1 MSSAKP
7 TYSQA
12 EVNEIIRR
20 ALDQQTGREGH
31 LDHDDL
37 VAIADE
43 VGIDRESLECATADL
58 AQARE
63 RNLSKQDEAKEIA
76 AERTIQLKRFG
87 ATLLSHAVMNTVFY
101 FVDTRF
107 FGGVWFKWPLLGSAI
122 LLTFRLRNVLA
133 PHDKL
138 LRRRRREERKRE
150 RERRRAERSA
160 WKRNPISEGQGL
172 SEGTKQFEKVVQA
185 GVATLLEIASR
196 KLDEHTKSHR
206 QRGRDLKD

>member
-1 MSSAKP
+1 MSGAKP
-7 TYSQA
+7 TYSQE

-20 ALDQQTGREGH
+20 ALDQQAGREGH

-43 VGIDRESLECATADL
+43 VGIDRDSLERATADL

-63 RNLSKQDEAKEIA
+63 RNLSQQGEAQEIA
-76 AERTIQLKRFG
+76 AERKIQLKRFG
-87 ATLLSHAVMNTVFY
+87 ATLLSHAVMNAAFY

-122 LLTFRLRNVLA
+122 LLSFRLRHVLA

-150 RERRRAERSA
+150 KERRRAELSA
-160 WKRNPISEGQGL
+160 WKRRDFSKELGPSG
-172 SEGTKQFEKVVQA
+172 GTKEFEQVVQA

-196 KLDEHTKSHR
+196 KLEEHARSR
-206 QRGRDLKD
+206 LRRGKD

>member
-7 TYSQA
+7 TYCQE

-20 ALDQQTGREGH
+20 ALDQQAGREGH

-43 VGIDRESLECATADL
+43 VGIDRDSLERATVDL

-63 RNLSKQDEAKEIA
+63 RDLSQQGEAQEIA
-76 AERTIQLKRFG
+76 AERKIQLKRFG
-87 ATLLSHAVMNTVFY
+87 ATLLSHAVMNAVFY
-101 FVDTRF
+101 VVDTRF

-122 LLTFRLRNVLA
+122 LLSFRLRHVLA

-138 LRRRRREERKRE
+138 LRRRRKEERKRE
-150 RERRRAERSA
+150 KERRRAERSE
-160 WKRNPISEGQGL
+160 WKRRDFSKEPGPSG
-172 SEGTKQFEKVVQA
+172 GTEKFEQVVQA

-196 KLDEHTKSHR
+196 KLDEHARSR
-206 QRGRDLKD
+206 LRRGKD

>member
-1 MSSAKP
+1 MTSP
-7 TYSQA
+7 QTTYSQE

-20 ALDQQTGREGH
+20 ALDKQAGREGH

-43 VGIDRESLECATADL
+43 VGIDRASLERATADL

-63 RNLSKQDEAKEIA
+63 RNLFQQSEAQEIA
-76 AERTIQLKRFG
+76 AERKIQLKRFS
-87 ATLLSHAVMNTVFY
+87 ATLLSHAVMNAVFY
-101 FVDTRF
+101 VVDTRF

-122 LLTFRLRNVLA
+122 LLSFRLRNLLA

-138 LRRRRREERKRE
+138 LRRRRNEQKRSE
-150 RERRRAERSA
+150 RERRRVEREA
-160 WKRNPISEGQGL
+160 WRQRSYFDGQNR
-172 SEGTKQFEKVVQA
+172 SEGTKEFEKVVQA

-196 KLDEHTKSHR
+196 KLDEHAKAR
-206 QRGRDLKD
+206 LRRGKD